1 MMVGFM
7 QALEVSQLDAQLTA
21 GGINYRIYPI
31 I

>member
-7 QALEVSQLDAQLTA
+7 QALKLSQLDAQLTA
-21 GGINYRIYPI
+21 DDINYRIYPI